1 MAGLRAES
9 ARNLATAEENW
20 SKAKA
25 ALDVAERERTKW
37 RARCRPLLADG
48 HQVVGGVEITV
59 TPTQSGMSFRLAE
72 YLKTNKLTKAM
83 QPFVGEGST
92 YDRWTVKRQEKAAA

>member
-25 ALDVAERERTKW
+25 ALDAAERERTKW
-37 RARCRPLLADG
+37 RARCRPLLATG
-48 HQVVGGVEITV
+48 ELQVVGGVEITI
-59 TPTQSGMSFRLAE
+59 TPTATGKSFRLAE
-72 YLKTNKLTKAM
+72 YLKKHKITKAM
-83 QPFVGEGST
+83 EPFIGEGST
-92 YDRWTVKRQEKAAA
+92 YDRWTVKRRPPA